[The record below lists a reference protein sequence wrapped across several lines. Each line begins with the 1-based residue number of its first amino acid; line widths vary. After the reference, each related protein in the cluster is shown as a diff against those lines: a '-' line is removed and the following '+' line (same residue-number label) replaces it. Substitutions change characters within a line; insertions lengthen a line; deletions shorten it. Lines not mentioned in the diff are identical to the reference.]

1 MTAPAST
8 TATTTPAANGLP
20 GSANTEPENPHAAG
34 SKEAVL
40 ADLAKERDRRQ
51 AAETKAKDFDTV
63 QAELQRYKDQHQT
76 AEQKQAEQLAT
87 LANERDTA
95 TVKALR
101 YEVCADPEI
110 ALPLAASQF
119 LTGSTKAEIEASAK
133 ALKALG
139 AFSSQAPATGGLP
152 PAPNAAREAKRPS
165 GSEQGLAEAERR
177 FGKKS

>member
-1 MTAPAST
+1 MTAPIAPVLPN
-8 TATTTPAANGLP
+8 PAANGLP
-20 GSANTEPENPHAAG
+20 GPANPADTENPYAAG

-51 AAETKAKDFDTV
+51 AAETKAKDFDTI
-63 QAELQRYKDQHQT
+63 QAELQRYKDQNQT

-87 LANERDTA
+87 LTNERDTA
-95 TVKALR
+95 TVNALR

-119 LTGSTKAEIEASAK
+119 LTGTTKAEIEASAK

-165 GSEQGLAEAERR
+165 GAEQGLAEAERR
-177 FGKKS
+177 FGKK